1 MVGAAGAAVGTLPVE
16 PAGTETAA
24 ATGTEALP
32 ALPAGSSGESFFF
45 ICFLQHVQQATMAT
59 TSPATSTAPITVT
72 SRPVPVCSERELP
85 KQVVEEVEVE
95 EHPKVVSSA
104 AMKLSL

>member
-1 MVGAAGAAVGTLPVE
+1 
-16 PAGTETAA
+16 
-24 ATGTEALP
+24 
-32 ALPAGSSGESFFF
+32 
-45 ICFLQHVQQATMAT
+45 MAI

-72 SRPVPVCSERELP
+72 SRPVLVCSERELP

-95 EHPKVVSSA
+95 EQPKVVSSA

>member
-1 MVGAAGAAVGTLPVE
+1 MGTLPVE

-32 ALPAGSSGESFFF
+32 ALPAGSSGESFF
-45 ICFLQHVQQATMAT
+45 ICFLQHAQQATTAT

-95 EHPKVVSSA
+95 EQPKVVSSA

>member
-1 MVGAAGAAVGTLPVE
+1 MGTLPVE

-32 ALPAGSSGESFFF
+32 ALPALPAGSSGESFF
-45 ICFLQHVQQATMAT
+45 ICFLQHAQQATTAT

-95 EHPKVVSSA
+95 EQPKVVSSA

>member
-1 MVGAAGAAVGTLPVE
+1 MGTLPVE

-32 ALPAGSSGESFFF
+32 ALLALPAGSSGESFF
-45 ICFLQHVQQATMAT
+45 ICFLQHAQQATMAT

-95 EHPKVVSSA
+95 EQPKVVSSA

>member
-1 MVGAAGAAVGTLPVE
+1 
-16 PAGTETAA
+16 
-24 ATGTEALP
+24 
-32 ALPAGSSGESFFF
+32 
-45 ICFLQHVQQATMAT
+45 MAT

-95 EHPKVVSSA
+95 EQPKVVSSA